1 MWSHRNSRA
10 SGFTGYMNPPKFY
23 EYQIAYILINSFA
36 NYGKLDRIW
45 CCAKKSSLV
54 LLGE

>member
-1 MWSHRNSRA
+1 VESRKLKSLRIHRIYES
-10 SGFTGYMNPPKFY
+10 SEFY